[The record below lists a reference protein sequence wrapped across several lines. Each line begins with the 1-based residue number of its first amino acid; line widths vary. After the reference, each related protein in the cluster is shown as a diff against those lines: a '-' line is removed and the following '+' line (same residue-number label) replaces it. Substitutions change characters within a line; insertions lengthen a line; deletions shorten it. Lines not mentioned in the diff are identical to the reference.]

1 MKRLILSL
9 MIITFSA
16 FQMQAQ
22 PKIEFVGGETVDW
35 KDVSPKDNPLHADV
49 VIKNAGTEKL
59 IIKEVKPTCGCTT
72 APLDKYE
79 LNPGETTKMKVTLN
93 LGSSSGKVLKTIRV
107 HSNDPAAEMKII
119 SLKANV
125 IRPIEIK
132 PATYLIF
139 DNPKVGTESTSKFF
153 IKNNTQKPIKLSD
166 FKTDP
171 QTLQINL
178 IGEKVVQPNEEI
190 EVIAR
195 IKPTQSGY
203 LNAYIKM
210 KTTESDTPEIEIR
223 CYGNVIESPIFNSK

>member
-1 MKRLILSL
+1 MKRLLSL
-9 MIITFSA
+9 MLLFVLAVIHLS
-16 FQMQAQ
+16 AQ
-22 PKIEFVGGETVDW
+22 PKIEFVGGETIDW
-35 KDVSPKDNPLHADV
+35 KDVSPKDNPLHKDV

-79 LNPGETTKMKVTLN
+79 LNPGETTTMKVTLN

-107 HSNDPAAEMKII
+107 HSNDPTAAMKII

-132 PATYLIF
+132 PATYIVF

-178 IGEKVVQPNEEI
+178 IGEKILQPNEEI

-195 IKPTQSGY
+195 IKPTQTGY

-210 KTTESDTPEIEIR
+210 KTNEPDTPELEIR
-223 CYGNVIESPIFNSK
+223 CYGNVTESPIFNSK